1 MGQFEDMA
9 MFIKVVDSGS
19 ITNAADQLNIAK
31 SAVSRRLKELE
42 TRLNTQL
49 ISRTTRNST
58 LTEAGQKYYQE
69 ACSILS
75 EVDLLNEQI
84 SGLSSQLEGK
94 MRLTAPLSFGLMHL
108 DEIIHN
114 FAQQHPQLSFEI
126 DFSDRHIDLVEEGY
140 ELAIRIGELKDS
152 SYQAKRLTV
161 IRRVLCA
168 SPEYLKQAGVPD
180 SVEALKQH
188 AFLQYGLTNKQGE
201 LEVIDPAGK
210 RHRVETTSRF
220 KANNGNFLLDMAIK
234 GHGIAFTPT
243 FIAYQSLAKGE
254 LVPIMEDHQFPTL
267 NAYAVYPKNRFL
279 SQRCRLLIDY
289 IIEQIGDEPYWD
301 NI

>member
-1 MGQFEDMA
+1 MGQLEDMA
-9 MFIKVVDSGS
+9 MFIRVVDAGS

-42 TRLNTQL
+42 ARLNTQL
-49 ISRTTRNST
+49 ISRTTRSST

-84 SGLSSQLEGK
+84 SGLSSHLEGK

-114 FAQQHPQLSFEI
+114 FAQQHPQLCFEL

-168 SPEYLKQAGVPD
+168 SPEYIKQAGMPD
-180 SVEALKQH
+180 SIETLKQH
-188 AFLQYGLTNKQGE
+188 NFLQYGLTGRQGE
-201 LEVIDPAGK
+201 VEVIDPAGK
-210 RHRVETTSRF
+210 RHKVEMPSRF
-220 KANNGNFLLDMAIK
+220 KANNGNFLVDMAIK
-234 GHGIAFTPT
+234 GHGIVLTPT

-254 LVPIMEDHQFPTL
+254 LIPIMEDHQFPTL